1 LTKTKDY
8 NKALLKQAE
17 KERVEQYAVYLEL
30 LAVEGMFIPHPLRLV
45 AFHTIH
51 CRKHQEFGNSTL

>member
-1 LTKTKDY
+1 LSKAKDY

-30 LAVEGMFIPHPLRLV
+30 LAVEGEFITFPFSLSL
-45 AFHTIH
+45 F
-51 CRKHQEFGNSTL
+51 